1 MCTNGTLNIAL
12 MDIFLRKKA
21 YFLIENYRKEKFHS
35 SSNFDGL
42 V

>member
-1 MCTNGTLNIAL
+1 MCTTWGTTYRSNGY
-12 MDIFLRKKA
+12 FFKKKA